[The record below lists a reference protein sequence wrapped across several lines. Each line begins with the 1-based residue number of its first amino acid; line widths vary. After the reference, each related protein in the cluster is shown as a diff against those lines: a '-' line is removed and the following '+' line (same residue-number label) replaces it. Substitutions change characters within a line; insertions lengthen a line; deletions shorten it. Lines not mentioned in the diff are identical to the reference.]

1 MSAKILTIDS
11 SSSEAA
17 FSVKK
22 VGFIT
27 VKGTLSDF
35 SGQITFDKE
44 DVENSSFEVSVNTNT
59 IKTDSAKRDEHLRNQ
74 DFFDVDNYPNISFK
88 STSIQ
93 SSGTQFKALGNLTI
107 LQTTKSIEIPF
118 DYNNGVFSGNFFI
131 NRLDYGLGKKFP
143 SLIVGKTIQISIS
156 CKTK

>member
-118 DYNNGVFSGNFFI
+118 NYDNGIFSGHFSI
-131 NRLDYGLGKKFP
+131 NRLDYLLGQKFP